1 MSVKFGIAIP
11 QFYPEGTVDLAVLDE
26 YLAAAEALDYHSGWV
41 QEEILRSPALD
52 AIGLLTYAAARTT
65 RLVLGTAVLITPVRN
80 PLHLAKEL
88 LTLDHLSKGRLIVGV
103 GLGTYTTT
111 YPAFGIP
118 AELRARRFAEG
129 IRVMKKLWTGD
140 SVMFDGDYHKFTGR
154 AHAAQAVPEA
164 ASADLFRRQCGGR
177 AQAHRQD
184 GRRLGRRPHPGVGV
198 QEARRRAAPDGG
210 RRRPRSREVFD
221 RQARLRAVDNQK
233 GRAEERVMK
242 WFGDTYGDPEGAKK
256 SVTYGTEQECVDKI
270 AEFIE
275 AGAQELILNPIFEQ
289 REQMDLLAKAIIPKL

>member
-11 QFYPEGTVDLAVLDE
+11 QFYPEGKVDLAVLDE

-140 SVMFDGDYHKFTGR
+140 SVTFDGDYHKLQGERMLPKPYQKPHPPIYFGGN
-154 AHAAQAVPEA
+154 AEA
-164 ASADLFRRQCGGR
+164 ALKRTAKMGDGWVGGR
-177 AQAHRQD
+177 TPASEFKKHVVALRQMVAD
-184 GRRLGRRPHPGVGV
+184 EGRDPEKFSIAKRVYV
-198 QEARRRAAPDGG
+198 Q
-210 RRRPRSREVFD
+210 
-221 RQARLRAVDNQK
+221 VDNQK